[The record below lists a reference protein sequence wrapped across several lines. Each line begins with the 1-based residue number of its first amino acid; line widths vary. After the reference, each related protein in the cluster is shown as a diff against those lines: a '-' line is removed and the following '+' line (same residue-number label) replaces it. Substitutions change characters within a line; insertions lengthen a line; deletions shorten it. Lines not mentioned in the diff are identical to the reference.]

1 MAADALRRAKYQ
13 LRDIGAQSQA
23 FALLHGLVTVAA
35 VTRSEGLATEVR
47 VLVRVVRRR
56 PGMNI
61 DLDDALRIATMASA
75 AYADIDKWCT
85 FLGEWLTESKLYCT
99 QLRNS
104 VPMTFEPLEKLQ
116 KFFF

>member
-1 MAADALRRAKYQ
+1 MPL
-13 LRDIGAQSQA
+13 
-23 FALLHGLVTVAA
+23 
-35 VTRSEGLATEVR
+35 
-47 VLVRVVRRR
+47 
-56 PGMNI
+56 
-61 DLDDALRIATMASA
+61 ASA